1 MPDQAPGKRFFILA
15 EDLPAPYSEPARP
28 SGSQMIARDGRMP
41 LVPEG
46 FGINLFAQ
54 NIDNPRHLLALSQTQ
69 VLVSQQQR
77 GEVMVLDDADADG
90 TAGRAS
96 VVVRGMDQP
105 YGLAMVQQG
114 EFAGDVLIA
123 DVRGI
128 WRLPL
133 ASGGDALVAVTGTG
147 VFGTPRGHIT
157 RSLAIHPETGEIY
170 SGVGSISNIDVEPAV
185 KASIQLF
192 DPDGSNQR
200 TFASGMRNP
209 TGIGF
214 HPETGKLWSMVQERD
229 GMGDNLVPDY
239 FTEVEEGDFFGW
251 PYAYSGGFPQPQFA
265 ENAPEG
271 LIETTRTPSVLF
283 TAHSSAM
290 DFVFVPD
297 SWPEDWQGDAIAA
310 LRGSWNRNAPTGY
323 KLVRVLFED
332 GEPTGAYENFV
343 TGFWVSGT
351 DAAEVWGRPSNLG
364 LLPDGSLLVADDP
377 GGTIW
382 RTTPPQPD

>member
-1 MPDQAPGKRFFILA
+1 
-15 EDLPAPYSEPARP
+15 
-28 SGSQMIARDGRMP
+28 
-41 LVPEG
+41 
-46 FGINLFAQ
+46 
-54 NIDNPRHLLALSQTQ
+54 
-69 VLVSQQQR
+69 
-77 GEVMVLDDADADG
+77 
-90 TAGRAS
+90 
-96 VVVRGMDQP
+96 
-105 YGLAMVQQG
+105 
-114 EFAGDVLIA
+114 
-123 DVRGI
+123 VRGI

-133 ASGGDALVAVTGTG
+133 ASGGGELVAVTGTG

-214 HPETGKLWSMVQERD
+214 HPKTGKLWSMVQERD

-271 LIETTRTPSVLF
+271 LIETTRMPSVLF

-290 DFVFVPD
+290 DFVFIPD

-310 LRGSWNRNAPTGY
+310 LRGSWNRSAPTGY

-332 GEPTGAYENFV
+332 GAPTGAYENFV

-351 DAAEVWGRPSNLG
+351 NAAEVWGRPSNLG

-382 RTTPPQPD
+382 RITPPQLD